1 MKISP
6 LVFVETTQGG
16 EAVVRS
22 THPGTGATNAEGRGS
37 QKVIVYT
44 RLVAHVSTHHVK
56 KKSSSQ
62 RGSHPPWEGPQTWY
76 PDSCH
81 FPSVPGLLCQFPDPV
96 LSMVPSPV
104 T

>member
-1 MKISP
+1 M
-6 LVFVETTQGG
+6 
-16 EAVVRS
+16 VRS

-44 RLVAHVSTHHVK
+44 GLVAHVSTHHVK
-56 KKSSSQ
+56 KKSGFQ
-62 RGSHPPWEGPQTWY
+62 REAAIHPGRVPKLGILTLY
-76 PDSCH
+76 P